1 MLRTLA
7 VSLRQLLLPAHCA
20 ACGRPSDPEARL
32 PLCEGCSREIARLTE
47 MPYCPRCGRHAG
59 PYTADERGC
68 IFCRKFPI
76 RHDATV
82 RVGQFA
88 GPLGALILRYKYQ
101 RRMELGTI
109 MGRWLAE
116 RLAAAPWAD
125 LVEVVVPVPLHW
137 SRRFSRGF
145 NQAEGLARELAAS
158 DLPAGQAGRRVSA
171 RRLLRVRSTP
181 PQRMLAAGQRRRNVR
196 GAFRV
201 RGGAA
206 KLEGRN
212 VLLVDDVMTSGTTIA
227 ECTRVLKKA
236 GAAAVYVAVVATAD
250 YDYPGTW

>member
-1 MLRTLA
+1 
-7 VSLRQLLLPAHCA
+7 
-20 ACGRPSDPEARL
+20 
-32 PLCEGCSREIARLTE
+32 
-47 MPYCPRCGRHAG
+47 
-59 PYTADERGC
+59 
-68 IFCRKFPI
+68 
-76 RHDATV
+76 
-82 RVGQFA
+82 
-88 GPLGALILRYKYQ
+88 
-101 RRMELGTI
+101 MELGTI

-125 LVEVVVPVPLHW
+125 LVQVIVPVPLHW

-158 DLPAGQAGRRVSA
+158 DRRVAA
-171 RRLLRVRSTP
+171 RRLLRVRPTP
-181 PQRMLAAGQRRRNVR
+181 HQRMLAAGQRRRNVL

-206 KLEGRN
+206 ELEGRN

-236 GAAAVYVAVVATAD
+236 GAAAVFVAVVATAD
-250 YDYPGTW
+250 YDYPGSW

>member
-1 MLRTLA
+1 M
-7 VSLRQLLLPAHCA
+7 
-20 ACGRPSDPEARL
+20 
-32 PLCEGCSREIARLTE
+32 E

-82 RVGQFA
+82 RVGQYE
-88 GPLGALILRYKYQ
+88 GPLKALILRYKNQ

-158 DLPAGQAGRRVSA
+158 DLPVGEAGRRVSA
-171 RRLLRVRSTP
+171 RRLLRVRPTP
-181 PQRMLAAGQRRRNVR
+181 HQRMLAAGQRRQNVR
-196 GAFRV
+196 DAFRV
-201 RGGAA
+201 RGGTDDL
-206 KLEGRN
+206 KGRN

-227 ECTRVLKKA
+227 ECTSVLKKA

>member
-7 VSLRQLLLPAHCA
+7 VSLRQLVLPAHCA
-20 ACGRPSDPEARL
+20 ACGRPSDPSARL
-32 PLCEGCSREIARLTE
+32 PLCEGCSREIARLME

-82 RVGQFA
+82 RVGQYE
-88 GPLGALILRYKYQ
+88 GPLKALILRCKNQ
-101 RRMELGTI
+101 RRMELGSI

-116 RLAAAPWAD
+116 RLASAPWAD
-125 LVEVVVPVPLHW
+125 LVQVIVPVPLHW
-137 SRRFSRGF
+137 SRRFGRGF
-145 NQAEGLARELAAS
+145 NQAESLARELAAS
-158 DLPAGQAGRRVSA
+158 DRRVAA
-171 RRLLRVRSTP
+171 RRLLRVRPTP
-181 PQRMLAAGQRRRNVR
+181 HQRMLAAGQRRRNVR

-201 RGGAA
+201 RGGAEE
-206 KLEGRN
+206 LEGRN

-227 ECTRVLKKA
+227 ECTSVLKKA

>member
-7 VSLRQLLLPAHCA
+7 ISLRQLVLPAHCA

-32 PLCEGCSREIARLTE
+32 PLCNGCGRAMARLME

-82 RVGQFA
+82 RVGQYE
-88 GPLGALILRYKYQ
+88 GPLKALILRYKYQ

-125 LVEVVVPVPLHW
+125 LVQVIVPVPLHW

-158 DLPAGQAGRRVSA
+158 GRRVSA
-171 RRLLRVRSTP
+171 RRLLRVRPTP
-181 PQRMLAAGQRRRNVR
+181 HQRYLAADQRRRNVR
-196 GAFRV
+196 GAFHV

-206 KLEGRN
+206 DLKDRN
-212 VLLVDDVMTSGTTIA
+212 VLLVDDVMTSGTTVA

-236 GAAAVYVAVVATAD
+236 GAAAVFVAVVATAD
-250 YDYPGTW
+250 YDDPGSW